1 MVTTNTD
8 LRTKIIDNVTLSS
21 ITTLLLL
28 VFFYDLFS
36 SSYLPNNG
44 TGIIFII
51 ISCLSALFIMTNLF
65 LGPTPIQNLTS
76 ILKSQTNLITSS
88 LSTTGVSSFM
98 ENTKLYKLFTS
109 AKLLMMVPLFV
120 FLSYIFSKYSS
131 IIDTHHTTLPNFDG
145 FFTFI
150 MFSLITQILYIN
162 GVHHDNKINQTIRQ
176 QVPPSIQSIIV
187 FAIINVVNL
196 MMVLGMWSNLKFSI
210 TDG

>member
-109 AKLLMMVPLFV
+109 AKLLMTVPLFV
-120 FLSYIFSKYSS
+120 FLSYIF
-131 IIDTHHTTLPNFDG
+131 
-145 FFTFI
+145 
-150 MFSLITQILYIN
+150 
-162 GVHHDNKINQTIRQ
+162 
-176 QVPPSIQSIIV
+176 
-187 FAIINVVNL
+187 
-196 MMVLGMWSNLKFSI
+196 
-210 TDG
+210 